1 MIFGRVR
8 GRIWAAMR
16 ETTSKKR
23 RSAPAGASGGTATSG
38 SSNVSVSGL
47 PVLSTAEEVVRALE
61 NGPDEGLVVLDAKAF
76 REGVRTFLRQ
86 GRAGEEGAPAEESP
100 RFSPKHLNV
109 LFGDLTRTQQTFLLL
124 LLREPGALVTREEL
138 LCSIR
143 GGSGQE
149 LVRSH
154 SLNQIAHVLRRRLG
168 RAGRCIETVRGVGFR
183 WNRNREPRSL
193 SSDLLKVA
201 GLAVMSALA
210 IAAGVNLYAPHGR
223 ERGGGGGSSSAGGDA
238 LAPARVPSGA
248 SLPDEPFR
256 AMRGFSDPD
265 SFAKAFASVPSA
277 KEHSPWRMVD
287 GNAGTWFESE
297 GPARAGDWIA
307 FRLSTPIRVGTED
320 GPASRIEIL
329 CGRPGADGAPLAP
342 PCRVECSADPI
353 GAPDAWHPAGEVDP
367 MTGRFVLDAALLPID
382 SIEVVRIVVAAD
394 SDLPL
399 VVREAGLAQT
409 SAEPVR

>member
-1 MIFGRVR
+1 MGRNERNDFEETQERAGR
-8 GRIWAAMR
+8 GRQR
-16 ETTSKKR
+16 D
-23 RSAPAGASGGTATSG
+23 GD
-38 SSNVSVSGL
+38 VSVSGL

-76 REGVRTFLRQ
+76 REGVRTFLHQ
-86 GRAGEEGAPAEESP
+86 GRAGEEGAPAEASP

-223 ERGGGGGSSSAGGDA
+223 ERGGGGGSSSADGDA

-256 AMRGFSDPD
+256 AMQGFSDPD

-307 FRLSTPIRVGTED
+307 FRLPTPIRAGAEA
-320 GPASRIEIL
+320 GAARRIEIL

-367 MTGRFVLDAALLPID
+367 TTGRFVLDAALLPID

-409 SAEPVR
+409 SAEPVP